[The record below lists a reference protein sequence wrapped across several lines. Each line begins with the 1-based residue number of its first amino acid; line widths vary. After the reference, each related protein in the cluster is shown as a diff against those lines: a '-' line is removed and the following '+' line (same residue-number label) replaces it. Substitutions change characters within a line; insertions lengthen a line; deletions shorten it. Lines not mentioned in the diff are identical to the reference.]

1 MSREA
6 PGVTLERLAATIAQ
20 RARGDDAKSY
30 TRKLL
35 AKGVGEC
42 AKKLG
47 EEAVEAAIAAV
58 QRDPARLRAEAADV
72 LYHLFVLL
80 EAAGVS
86 LQEVT
91 DELRAREGV
100 SGLDEKAAR
109 QDR

>member
-1 MSREA
+1 MTRDDA
-6 PGVTLERLAATIAQ
+6 GAVLERLAATVAE
-20 RARGDDAKSY
+20 RARGGDGNSY

-47 EEAVEAAIAAV
+47 EEAVETAIAAV
-58 QRDPARLRAEAADV
+58 QGDSTRLRAEAADV
-72 LYHLFVLL
+72 LYHLLVLL

>member
-6 PGVTLERLAATIAQ
+6 PGAVLERLAATVAE
-20 RARGDDAKSY
+20 RARDGDERSY

-47 EEAVEAAIAAV
+47 EEAVETAIAAV
-58 QRDPARLRAEAADV
+58 QGDAARLRAEAADV
-72 LYHLFVLL
+72 LYHLLVLL

-109 QDR
+109 RPG